1 MIDIFKKT
9 DEFTLIDVQNCSN
22 LEFLRVMTSIGGRV
36 NTTESIGIV
45 KYTQMHFQYMQI
57 EPYDT
62 GDESFMQSALTNID
76 GLKDKIDDKMD
87 DFIDTTTPELEARNI
102 ARFDY
107 EVS

>member
-45 KYTQMHFQYMQI
+45 KYTQMHF
-57 EPYDT
+57 
-62 GDESFMQSALTNID
+62 
-76 GLKDKIDDKMD
+76 
-87 DFIDTTTPELEARNI
+87 
-102 ARFDY
+102 
-107 EVS
+107 